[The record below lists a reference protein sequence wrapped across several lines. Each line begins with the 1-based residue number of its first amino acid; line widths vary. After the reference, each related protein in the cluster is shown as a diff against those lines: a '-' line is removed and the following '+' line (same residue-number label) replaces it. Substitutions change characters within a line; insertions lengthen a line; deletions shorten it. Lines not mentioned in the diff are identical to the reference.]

1 MSDTY
6 LLHDWKLEG
15 CWRKGQS
22 TTIHDRATWEYLQDA
37 YRRAVPPGT
46 STIAIEPTSGVMVP
60 HEIRL
65 IPGKGRGVFATKNI
79 KKGEVIWKN
88 IQSAEFEDELSWRR
102 FVSSIPYELACD
114 VHQWAY
120 VEYDEDD
127 KISILYLD
135 LDDGSFTN
143 TPDGDQDEN
152 STTEEVSIAL
162 RDIKAGEEITM
173 SYSGLT
179 IDLDWYK
186 RMKRVAWVEDYD
198 ASSSSSSSSTDEE
211 VEAEQNS
218 EDTDSTEEE
227 TVTDYDTSNES
238 QEASSTSTDKKTE
251 HVKETSD
258 STEEE
263 VVRGKTSEDDDSTE
277 EETGP
282 DNEPHKS
289 SGLIDTTTATRR
301 NITYANPTLRRH
313 NGLGASADHDQ
324 QHDLYKLL
332 VFVSLLMILWYFWK
346 KSRYRHVLHI
356 MKCKRKR
363 GTE

>member
-1 MSDTY
+1 
-6 LLHDWKLEG
+6 
-15 CWRKGQS
+15 
-22 TTIHDRATWEYLQDA
+22 
-37 YRRAVPPGT
+37 
-46 STIAIEPTSGVMVP
+46 
-60 HEIRL
+60 
-65 IPGKGRGVFATKNI
+65 
-79 KKGEVIWKN
+79 
-88 IQSAEFEDELSWRR
+88 
-102 FVSSIPYELACD
+102 
-114 VHQWAY
+114 
-120 VEYDEDD
+120 
-127 KISILYLD
+127 
-135 LDDGSFTN
+135 
-143 TPDGDQDEN
+143 
-152 STTEEVSIAL
+152 
-162 RDIKAGEEITM
+162 
-173 SYSGLT
+173 
-179 IDLDWYK
+179 
-186 RMKRVAWVEDYD
+186 MKRVAWVEDYD

-227 TVTDYDTSNES
+227 TVTDHDTSNES

-289 SGLIDTTTATRR
+289 SGLIDTTTTTRR
-301 NITYANPTLRRH
+301 NIAYTNPTLRRH

>member
-1 MSDTY
+1 LYLDLDDASFTNTPDGDQDENSTNEDVSIALRDIKAGEEITISYSGLTIDLDWYKPMKRAAWVEGYEVSSSSTDEEVETEQNSEDSDPPKEETVQHPGKVKRYLGNSTGLPRKETSSVSDNY
-6 LLHDWKLEG
+6 LLHEWKLEG

-22 TTIHDRATWEYLQDA
+22 TTIFKQATWEYLQDA
-37 YRRAVPPGT
+37 YRRAVPSGT

-65 IPGKGRGVFATKNI
+65 IPGKGRGLFATKNI

-173 SYSGLT
+173 SYSGLLL
-179 IDLDWYK
+179 ILIGI
-186 RMKRVAWVEDYD
+186 
-198 ASSSSSSSSTDEE
+198 
-211 VEAEQNS
+211 S
-218 EDTDSTEEE
+218 E
-227 TVTDYDTSNES
+227 
-238 QEASSTSTDKKTE
+238 
-251 HVKETSD
+251 
-258 STEEE
+258 
-263 VVRGKTSEDDDSTE
+263 
-277 EETGP
+277 
-282 DNEPHKS
+282 
-289 SGLIDTTTATRR
+289 
-301 NITYANPTLRRH
+301 
-313 NGLGASADHDQ
+313 
-324 QHDLYKLL
+324 
-332 VFVSLLMILWYFWK
+332 
-346 KSRYRHVLHI
+346 
-356 MKCKRKR
+356 
-363 GTE
+363 